1 MDNTAGPDFSDDTLP
16 VENDVAPSP
25 RVLALAVGN
34 DIDGLTDLLFNGSS
48 QKVREDA
55 ALAIGMLVGEEA
67 VGAFIGLFAEDD
79 RDLRMAASW
88 GLSAIGTPAVDGL
101 IAGLSAEDAGT
112 RMWAA
117 YTLGTIGHSKAEFA
131 LGRALKDEDADVR
144 WWASWALDQ
153 ILQRHGC
160 CSGC

>member
-1 MDNTAGPDFSDDTLP
+1 MDNPAGPDFSDDTLP
-16 VENDVAPSP
+16 VETDIAPSP
-25 RVLALAVGN
+25 EVLACAVDSDLDSLA
-34 DIDGLTDLLFNGSS
+34 DLLFHGET

-55 ALAIGMLVGEEA
+55 ALAIGMLTGEEA
-67 VGAFIGLFAEDD
+67 VGPFIGLFAEDD
-79 RDLRMAASW
+79 HDLRMAASW

-101 IAGLSAEDAGT
+101 IAALSAEDAAT

-117 YTLGTIGHSKAEFA
+117 YTLGAIGHCKAEFA
-131 LGRALKDEDADVR
+131 LDRALKDEDAGVR

-160 CSGC
+160 CNGC

>member
-1 MDNTAGPDFSDDTLP
+1 MDNSAGPEFSDDTLP
-16 VENDVAPSP
+16 VEIDVVPSP
-25 RVLALAVGN
+25 EVLECAVDN
-34 DIDGLTDLLFNGSS
+34 DLDSLTALLFHGES

-55 ALAIGMLVGEEA
+55 ALAIGMLMGEEA

-88 GLSAIGTPAVDGL
+88 GLSAIGTPAIDGL
-101 IAGLSAEDAGT
+101 IAALSAADAAT

-117 YTLGTIGHSKAEFA
+117 YTLGAIGHCKAEVA
-131 LGRALKDEDADVR
+131 LGKVLKDDDADVR

-160 CSGC
+160 CNGC

>member
-1 MDNTAGPDFSDDTLP
+1 MDNSAGPDLSDDTLP

-25 RVLALAVGN
+25 EVLDRAVA
-34 DIDGLTDLLFNGSS
+34 DDLDGLTDILFHGQT

-55 ALAIGMLVGEEA
+55 ALAIGMLMGAEA
-67 VGAFIGLFAEDD
+67 VGPFIELFAEDD

-88 GLSAIGTPAVDGL
+88 GLSAIGTPAIDGL
-101 IAGLSAEDAGT
+101 IAALSAEDAAT

-117 YTLGTIGHSKAEFA
+117 YTLGAIGHCKAEVA
-131 LGRALKDEDADVR
+131 LGKVLKDEDADVR

-160 CSGC
+160 CNGC